1 MHISHSTARNISTCQ
16 KKQEFKMAGHTEKT
30 SENMFL
36 GSAVHYGLELWMKG
50 EDIDFAIQQAGEYI
64 ETFGNINKYNP
75 DGPDKTIDD
84 YELDSTIVELIE
96 KAKEIT
102 IDTIDNPP
110 EELVELINTCEII
123 GVEERIPVLI
133 PIEFEDG
140 DPEDGVNVETRI
152 DIALADHDNKTLY
165 IIDWKTSGVMTK
177 SLSLSEKTQLTSYAM
192 AYKSLPEYEDY
203 KVYGCIV
210 RILTKKRKA
219 DVYYPNLFLSFEITE
234 PMINFVTENL
244 VHNYLQLK
252 LLKEGM
258 NPTYGGLFATFGCSS
273 CGYREMCDAYQAF
286 KDEEEEE

>member
-1 MHISHSTARNISTCQ
+1 MHISHSTTRNISTCQ
-16 KKQEFKMAGHTEKT
+16 KRQAFKMSGATEKT

-36 GSAVHYGLELWMKG
+36 GSAIHYGLEIWMNVKG
-50 EDIDFAIQQAGEYI
+50 MVFAIKQAGEYI
-64 ETFGNINKYNP
+64 KTFGNISEYSP
-75 DGPDKTIDD
+75 DAKEKTIDD
-84 YELDSTIVELIE
+84 YELTSTIDELIE
-96 KAKEIT
+96 KAKEI
-102 IDTIDNPP
+102 ISDTIDNPP

-140 DPEDGVNVETRI
+140 NPEDGVNVETRI
-152 DIALADHDNKTLY
+152 DIALADHDSKTLY

-177 SLSLSEKTQLTSYAM
+177 TLSMSEKTQLTSYAM

-203 KVYGCIV
+203 KVYGCIA

-219 DVYYPNLFLSFEITE
+219 DVYYPNLFLSFEVTE

-252 LLKEGM
+252 LLQEGM

-273 CGYREMCDAYQAF
+273 CGYRDMCDAYQAF
-286 KDEEEEE
+286 KDEEE